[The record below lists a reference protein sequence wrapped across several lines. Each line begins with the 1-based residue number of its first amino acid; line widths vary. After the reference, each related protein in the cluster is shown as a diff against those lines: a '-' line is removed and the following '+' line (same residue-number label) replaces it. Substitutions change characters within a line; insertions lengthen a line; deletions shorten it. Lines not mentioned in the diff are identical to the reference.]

1 MSAPETGDGARA
13 LSTWAA
19 EEAKARLFNELPSD
33 LRLRVRVTNLL
44 AIVMEAERSFIDHCG
59 RELEELRALH
69 KTDDEWTRLVRLAGA
84 SRRRGGEGRK

>member
-1 MSAPETGDGARA
+1 LSAPETGDGARA

-19 EEAKARLFNELPSD
+19 EEAEARLFNELPSD

-69 KTDDEWTRLVRLAGA
+69 KD
-84 SRRRGGEGRK
+84 RRRMDKARPARRRVAA